1 VAGLTGLVGASTA
14 ERLVTEV
21 ADGWR
26 LTLDPAAF
34 GVGAPD
40 AAGLLAAA
48 RCPVV
53 LARGDSDP
61 MVSADQLAA
70 LAPGAVDVPGAGHN
84 AHVEDPAAVASLL
97 APFDPVR
104 RPLLGPR
111 SVSMT
116 APPGRT
122 APRTC

>member
-1 VAGLTGLVGASTA
+1 VAGLTGLVEESAA

-21 ADGWR
+21 DDGWR
-26 LTLDPAAF
+26 LALDPAAF

-53 LARGDSDP
+53 LARGDGDP

-70 LAPGAVDVPGAGHN
+70 LVPDPVDVAGTGHN
-84 AHVEDPAAVASLL
+84 AHVEDPASVAALL
-97 APFDPVR
+97 TPF
-104 RPLLGPR
+104 G
-111 SVSMT
+111 
-116 APPGRT
+116 A
-122 APRTC
+122 